1 MESGKRRSRCV
12 IHFHKLDQNMA
23 TPFHSR
29 FQYYDY
35 DFNSFIADV
44 GGFLGL
50 LLGHSIYSF
59 YQVAADW
66 MKKMNISR
74 SSKARKRSDA
84 K

>member
-1 MESGKRRSRCV
+1 
-12 IHFHKLDQNMA
+12 MA
-23 TPFHSR
+23 TTFDSR
-29 FQYYDY
+29 SQYYDY

-59 YQVAADW
+59 YQAAADW